1 MDIPLATH
9 GIYTILDGVRD
20 DFGTTCCQVAVSALN
35 PSMKHEDVQSAASS
49 GGLSAVADYL
59 ELLGRDTL
67 SPSRFGILPVA
78 TVAIALASE
87 SEFPIDSDPLI
98 RLLVIISQSEMR
110 PETTQRLV
118 AWLMLRSLHAHP
130 AGVIVM
136 MLLIANIRHH
146 FAAPPAS
153 DFLTEAWFR
162 ICTTT
167 RDQHGD
173 FMSKLRLATEA
184 NPLGICFSPI
194 NSFRLI
200 VQHAKKQDE

>member
-1 MDIPLATH
+1 MDTPLSTH
-9 GIYTILDGVRD
+9 GVYTILEGVRD
-20 DFGTTCCQVAVSALN
+20 DFGITCCQVAVSAMN
-35 PSMKHEDVQSAASS
+35 PSMKHEDVQFAASNAS
-49 GGLSAVADYL
+49 LSALADHL
-59 ELLGRDTL
+59 EVLGRNTS
-67 SPSRFGILPVA
+67 SPSRFGIVPVA

-98 RLLVIISQSEMR
+98 RLLVIISQSDMR

-118 AWLMLRSLHAHP
+118 AWLLLRSLHAHP

-136 MLLIANIRHH
+136 MLLIANIRHY

-153 DFLTEAWFR
+153 SFLTEAWFR
-162 ICTTT
+162 ICTSS
-167 RDQHGD
+167 RDQHGE

-184 NPLGICFSPI
+184 NPLGVCFEPV

-200 VQHAKKQDE
+200 FQHAKKQDE